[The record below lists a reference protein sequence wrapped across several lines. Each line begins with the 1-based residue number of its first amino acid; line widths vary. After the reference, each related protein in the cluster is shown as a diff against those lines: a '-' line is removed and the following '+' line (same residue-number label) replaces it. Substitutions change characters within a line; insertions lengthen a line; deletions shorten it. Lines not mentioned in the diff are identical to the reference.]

1 MKTASFL
8 SPVTRHLSR
17 FPSDDELGDGLQLHV
32 GSALVDRADLGVA
45 PELLDGVV
53 LDEAVAAVEFNRTRG
68 DSFRDAR
75 RVELRHRG
83 LLDEGESGVLHAR
96 GVVDQKARGLD
107 VGRHLRELEL
117 DGLELVD
124 RAPELRALRR
134 VRERVFERA
143 ARESDHL
150 RADADAPLVQSLDG
164 DFISA
169 AYFAE
174 HVLLRHAAG
183 IEDYL
188 RGRGGADAELVLLLA
203 DREALKLFLD
213 DEGRDASVARL
224 RVRVGED
231 DEDTGLV
238 AVRYPELLSVQ
249 LVVVAAVYGAR
260 RHREGVGAGACFR
273 QGVSADGVRGEAR
286 KVLPFLLGVAP
297 AYDGVIDESVLH
309 IHQHADRRVD
319 AREFLDADD
328 CGEEGSAR
336 AAVLFRR
343 LDAHQSEVEE
353 LLDEFGRHL
362 RVLVHLLDAWAYLAL
377 GELAHRGAEHLLV
390 LGVGGQ
396 RAGGHSFGCCFTH
409 GLSLAGM
416 KVDLITA

>member
-150 RADADAPLVQSLDG
+150 RADADAPLVESLDG

-183 IEDYL
+183 VEDYL
-188 RGRGGADAELVLLLA
+188 GRRGGADAELVLLLA
-203 DREALKLFLD
+203 DRKALELFLD
-213 DEGRDASVARL
+213 DEGRDAVASRL

-231 DEDTGLV
+231 YEESGLV
-238 AVRYPELLSVQ
+238 AVRDPELLPGQ
-249 LVVVAAVYGAR
+249 LVVVATVYGAR
-260 RHREGVGAGACFR
+260 LHGEGVGAGAGLA
-273 QGVSADGVRGEAR
+273 QGVRADGVRGEAR
-286 KVLPFLLGVAP
+286 EVLLLLLGVAP
-297 AYDGVIDESVLH
+297 AKECVVDERVLH
-309 IHQHADRRVD
+309 VHKDADRWVN

-328 CGEEGSAR
+328 GGEEGRAR

-353 LLDEFGRHL
+353 LLDYLRRHL
-362 RVLVHLLDAWAYLAL
+362 RVLVHLLDAGAYLAL
-377 GELAHRGAEHLLV
+377 RALAHRSAAHLLV
-390 LGVGGQ
+390 LCVGGQ
-396 RAGGHSFGCCFTH
+396 RAARVNVRRCFTH
-409 GLSLAGM
+409 GFGLAGM
-416 KVDLITA
+416 KLFM